1 VDGSYDNDRPNRTP
15 NHGGVGPV
23 TDAGYSD
30 GSPTNGRRGN
40 LVRFSQIGRVLVRHG
55 FGFVFDVRRDR
66 REKRGAR
73 ELLASNFGVKLRQTL
88 DDLGPTFVKFG
99 QVLSTRADII
109 PQGVLSELQKLQDTV
124 APIPLEVAQA
134 AIEQELASSV
144 GKLFVEFDP
153 VPLGSAS
160 IGQVYK
166 ARLYSGE
173 VVAVK
178 VQRPEAPGRVEA
190 DLALM
195 KDFAALL
202 DARFGDRIF
211 IDVRELVAEF
221 EGVIRRELDYGTEA
235 ENARRF
241 AINFA
246 GTPVRIPKIYTDLST
261 KRVLTMEFIEGSR
274 FYNLQ
279 PRLLAPAERRRVA
292 TMGAATIFKMAFE
305 DGFFHGD
312 PHPANL
318 VLTPEGNLALLDFGM
333 VGFLSRGDIEALSRL
348 FVAVIQYD
356 AAAALRSLEG
366 LGIRYASEVRED
378 LLQELGRFLY
388 RYSGLTVGE
397 VTLGQALSELISLI
411 RRYRI
416 SMPPVFPL
424 LTKALVTAEALSR
437 SIDPTI
443 NVYEIARPYASRLIR
458 ERYEPQSLLER
469 SQERTLEYARYLE
482 DYPEQ
487 IRQVLTAL
495 EDGEIEV
502 TLHNRGLDE
511 LTEEVDVLANRL
523 VFVVVTAALLVGSSL
538 LEAFPRG
545 DPQVPYIG
553 LHVVSLL
560 GFIVALVMATIL
572 LTIIFRSRRL

>member
-1 VDGSYDNDRPNRTP
+1 MTEAR
-15 NHGGVGPV
+15 
-23 TDAGYSD
+23 YSD
-30 GSPTNGRRGN
+30 GFRTKGRRRN
-40 LVRFSQIGRVLVRHG
+40 LVRFSQIARVLARHG

-66 REKRGAR
+66 REKRGA
-73 ELLASNFGVKLRQTL
+73 EKLLAPNFGVRLRSTL
-88 DDLGPTFVKFG
+88 EDLGPTFVKFG
-99 QVLSTRADII
+99 QLLSTRADII
-109 PQGVLSELQKLQDTV
+109 PEGVLSELQKLQDTV
-124 APIPLEVAQA
+124 APIPLQVAHA
-134 AIEQELASSV
+134 VIEQELASSV
-144 GKLFVEFDP
+144 GKLFAEFDP

-173 VVAVK
+173 DVAVK

-195 KDFAALL
+195 KDFATLL
-202 DARFGDRIF
+202 DARFADRIF

-221 EGVIRRELDYGTEA
+221 EGVIRRELDYGAEA
-235 ENARRF
+235 QNGRRF

-246 GTPVRIPKIYTDLST
+246 GTPVKIPKMYTELST

-279 PRLLAPAERRRVA
+279 PLLLAPAERRRVA
-292 TMGAATIFKMAFE
+292 TMGAEAIFKMAFE

-318 VLTPEGNLALLDFGM
+318 VLTPEGELALFDFGM

-348 FVAVIQYD
+348 FIAVIQRD
-356 AAAALRSLEG
+356 ADAALRGLEG
-366 LGIRYASEVRED
+366 LGIRYASEVRGA
-378 LLQELGRFLY
+378 LVQELREFLD
-388 RYSGLTVGE
+388 RYSGLSVGE
-397 VTLGQALSELISLI
+397 VTLGQALSELISLV

-416 SMPPVFPL
+416 SAPPVFPL
-424 LTKALVTAEALSR
+424 LTKALVTAESLSR

-469 SQERTLEYARYLE
+469 SRERAFEYARYLE
-482 DYPEQ
+482 DSPEQ
-487 IRQVLTAL
+487 IRQLLTAL

-511 LTEEVDVLANRL
+511 LIGEVDVLANRL
-523 VFVVVTAALLVGSSL
+523 VFVVVTAALLIGSSL
-538 LEAFPRG
+538 WEAVG
-545 DPQVPYIG
+545 SDDPEVTYLG
-553 LHVVSLL
+553 FHVVSLI
-560 GFIVALVMATIL
+560 GFTLALVMATIL
-572 LTIIFRSRRL
+572 LAIIFRSRRL